1 MTTPGQDPN
10 GRLLAAL
17 RPGLLRFA
25 LIQLR
30 DPAQAEDIVQETLAA
45 AWGKL
50 GQFREEADLKTWVT
64 AILKNKIADH
74 FRSGRRTAVS
84 LDSLREENEAADQAW
99 HTCFD
104 AGGHWLETAAPAAWR
119 PPEDYAEQQD
129 FFRTLENCLG
139 GLPEE
144 NMFKCREACKL
155 LSEAQDRKLTLRERV
170 LLNFHLAVCP
180 PCRRYRK
187 QLAFLRENLKKWLSD
202 KYS

>member
-1 MTTPGQDPN
+1 MPFPELTDAE
-10 GRLLAAL
+10 LAESRKL
-17 RPGLLRFA
+17 LLRFA
-25 LIQLR
+25 RIQLR

-104 AGGHWLETAAPAAWR
+104 AGGHWLETAAPPPGGRRKTMPNSRIFSVRWKTASAACRKTR
-119 PPEDYAEQQD
+119 PASS
-129 FFRTLENCLG
+129 TCA
-139 GLPEE
+139 
-144 NMFKCREACKL
+144 KSWAWK
-155 LSEAQDRKLTLRERV
+155 
-170 LLNFHLAVCP
+170 
-180 PCRRYRK
+180 
-187 QLAFLRENLKKWLSD
+187 
-202 KYS
+202 